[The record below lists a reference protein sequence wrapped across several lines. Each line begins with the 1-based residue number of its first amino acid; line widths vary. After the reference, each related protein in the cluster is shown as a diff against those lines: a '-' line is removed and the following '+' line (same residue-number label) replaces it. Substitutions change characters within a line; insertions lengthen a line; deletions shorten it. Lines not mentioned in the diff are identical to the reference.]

1 MTELRRRFRALI
13 AAPDTLL
20 MPGAHDALSARI
32 IAREGFQAIVAGG
45 YAALGT
51 LFAEPDMG
59 QGNMRDIAD
68 HYGRICGAVDVP
80 VLVDADTGF
89 GNALNVQHTVRLFE
103 RAGANALQ
111 LEDQTSPKRCGH
123 LSGKDLIGTSE
134 MVGKIRAAVD
144 ARATAE
150 TLIIA
155 RTDAIAV
162 EGFERALERANL
174 YREAGA
180 DVLFIEAPQTAE
192 QLERIGRGIGGA
204 PMLANMVEGGR
215 TPLRSLAE
223 LEAMGFR
230 LVITPGALV
239 RAVAHMAQSFLGT
252 LREDGSTARFRERM
266 LDFQEINGL
275 LGLPDLMAEG
285 ERYDGRAKPDAERSR
300 KS

>member
-1 MTELRRRFRALI
+1 MSGLKAQLQGDH
-13 AAPDTLL
+13 AVLA
-20 MPGAHDALSARI
+20 PGAYDALSALLMAQAGFAAI
-32 IAREGFQAIVAGG
+32 YVSGASIAYTQLGRPDIGLVSVTQVADVV
-45 YAALGT
+45 AR
-51 LFAEPDMG
+51 
-59 QGNMRDIAD
+59 MRDRVAIPL
-68 HYGRICGAVDVP
+68 I
-80 VLVDADTGF
+80 VDADTGF

-144 ARATAE
+144 ARASAE

>member
-1 MTELRRRFRALI
+1 MSGLKAQLQGDH
-13 AAPDTLL
+13 AVLA
-20 MPGAHDALSARI
+20 PGAYDALSALLVAQSGFAAI
-32 IAREGFQAIVAGG
+32 YVSGASIAYTQLGRPDIGLVSATQVADVV
-45 YAALGT
+45 AR
-51 LFAEPDMG
+51 
-59 QGNMRDIAD
+59 MRDRVEIPL
-68 HYGRICGAVDVP
+68 I
-80 VLVDADTGF
+80 VDADTGF

-123 LSGKDLIGTSE
+123 LAGKDLIAASE
-134 MVGKIRAAVD
+134 MAGKIRAAVD
-144 ARATAE
+144 ARASAD

-162 EGFERALERANL
+162 EGFERALERASL

-215 TPLRSLAE
+215 TPLRTVAE

-239 RAVAHMAQSFLGT
+239 RAVAHMAQTFLGT

-285 ERYDGRAKPDAERSR
+285 ERYDGRAQSEAERGR